1 MYTGITSKE
10 AILRECRDLVASS
23 GLAAV
28 SMRSVADRSHIAL
41 GTLYNY
47 FDNKDALLL
56 AVVEEIWKDI
66 FHMEDSYPGG
76 QSFPEYVAY
85 LFACVQKGAERY
97 PGFFPAHS
105 ASLASSEKAK
115 DTMEHCFRHIKEGL
129 LRALREDHHVAADAF
144 SASFSPPEF
153 IDFVMGHLLMLLVQ
167 GKPSCAMLIEIIRRT
182 IY

>member
-1 MYTGITSKE
+1 MHTGITSKE
-10 AILRECRDLVASS
+10 AILGECRDLVASS

-28 SMRSVADRSHIAL
+28 SMRSVADRAHIAL

-66 FHMEDSYPGG
+66 FHMDEGCPSG
-76 QSFPEYVAY
+76 QPFPAYVAY

-105 ASLASSEKAK
+105 AILANSEKAK
-115 DTMEHCFRHIKEGL
+115 ASMETCFRHIREGL
-129 LRALREDHHVAADAF
+129 LRALREDRQVAAEAF
-144 SASFSPPEF
+144 SPSFAPPEF
-153 IDFVMGHLLMLLVQ
+153 IDFVMEHLLMLLAQ
-167 GKPSCAMLIEIIRRT
+167 GKTSCAMLIEIIRRT